1 MKNLCGI
8 DTAVKLADQ
17 GIFRAAR
24 SQMAVADNLLPHD
37 LGQELARRSNLA
49 PLSALQMALPGVPI
63 IPIPDFSKLVVATT
77 ANYVENVY
85 VPDCQLVSFIAFTT
99 GVYFVS
105 FGSRCVVP
113 PLGLDDGVRRDQI
126 VAPTGMMFYAKG
138 NSSVSVG
145 IVNSGDVVSVVGW
158 KQIP

>member
-1 MKNLCGI
+1 MKKLCGL
-8 DTAVKLADQ
+8 DTAEKLSEQ

-24 SQMAVADNLLPHD
+24 NSQSVADNLLPHN
-37 LGQELARRSNLA
+37 LGQELARRGNLA
-49 PLSALQMALPGVPI
+49 PLNALQMALPGVPI
-63 IPIPDFSKLVVATT
+63 LPLPDFSKLVVATS

-85 VPDCQLVSFIAFTT
+85 VPDCQLVTFVAFTT
-99 GVYFVS
+99 GIYFVS

-113 PLGLDDGVRRDQI
+113 PIGLDDGVRRDQI

-145 IVNSGDVVSVVGW
+145 IVNSGDVVSVIGW